1 MLYQSSAL
9 LIAVVLLAAL
19 FGCGEIGYAIAYR
32 RGLAADATRAQF
44 GNIQGAVLGL
54 VALLLAFTF
63 SMAVQ
68 RFDVRKQLVGDE
80 ANAIGTLQLRAQLLP
95 EPQKSTV
102 AALLRRY
109 VEARIAYANAGID
122 PLRLSVAGRETEVT
136 QNLLW
141 AQAVSL
147 AARDD
152 KSYAAS
158 LFTQALN
165 DVIDLPSKR
174 QAAMLNHVP
183 ETVIWMLLLSAAL
196 SLAVVGYGFGL
207 GQKRNNFSL
216 GALSI
221 LIALVIMLI
230 LDFDRP
236 RRGLIEVNEG
246 AIIALRAGLA
256 PPPAK

>member
-9 LIAVVLLAAL
+9 LIAAVLLAAL
-19 FGCGEIGYAIAYR
+19 FGCGEIGYTIAHR
-32 RGLAADATRAQF
+32 RGLAEDATRAQF

-68 RFDVRKQLVGDE
+68 RFDVRKQLVGEE

-95 EPQKSTV
+95 EPQKSAVTP
-102 AALLRRY
+102 LLRRY

-122 PLRLSVAGRETEVT
+122 PLRLSVAARETGVT
-136 QNLLW
+136 QSLLW
-141 AQAVSL
+141 TQAVAL

-152 KSYAAS
+152 KSYPS
-158 LFTQALN
+158 DLFTQALN
-165 DVIDLPSKR
+165 EVIDLPSKR
-174 QAAMLNHVP
+174 QAAMANHVP
-183 ETVIWMLLLSAAL
+183 ETVIWMLLLSSAL

-216 GALSI
+216 AALSI

-236 RRGLIEVNEG
+236 RRGLIEVDEG

-256 PPPAK
+256 PPP